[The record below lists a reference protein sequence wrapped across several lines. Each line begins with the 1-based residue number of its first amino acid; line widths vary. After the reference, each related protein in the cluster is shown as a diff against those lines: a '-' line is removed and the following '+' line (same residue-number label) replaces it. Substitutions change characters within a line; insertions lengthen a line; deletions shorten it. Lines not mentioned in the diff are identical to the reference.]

1 MAATVTYLRQRHTN
15 PWRCASS
22 NHAAS
27 HQNETDR
34 QSRTYICMSR
44 KKNFPFFCWRCLRL
58 KVVSTC
64 RCWWCSPAW
73 ISPRVMM
80 THVWTAGTRH
90 MRKSSDTRIRSK
102 IDVRSFGNPFF
113 FFAWRSI
120 TCSSQGFPQEFLLL
134 FFLFFFGNCW
144 WKPDNPTLFSECRS
158 TSVVPDQRAC
168 MLDQGASTTWW
179 NCFGCKSFVSSV
191 VRSLGF

>member
-22 NHAAS
+22 NHASS
-27 HQNETDR
+27 HQNEKDR

-73 ISPRVMM
+73 ISPRLMM

-113 FFAWRSI
+113 FLHGARSLAAARAFHK
-120 TCSSQGFPQEFLLL
+120 SFFY
-134 FFLFFFGNCW
+134 FFLFFLQLLMKAWQSNSILW
-144 WKPDNPTLFSECRS
+144 MSIDLRRARS
-158 TSVVPDQRAC
+158 
-168 MLDQGASTTWW
+168 
-179 NCFGCKSFVSSV
+179 KSLHARS
-191 VRSLGF
+191 RSLYDLMKLFWLQKLCL